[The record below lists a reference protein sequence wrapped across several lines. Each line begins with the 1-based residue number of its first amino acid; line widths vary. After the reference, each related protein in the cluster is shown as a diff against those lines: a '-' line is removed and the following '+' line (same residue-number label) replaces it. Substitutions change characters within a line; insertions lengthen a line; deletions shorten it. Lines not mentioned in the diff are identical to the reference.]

1 MLLSLDGKE
10 GSMSPKHIKDQMQSV
25 IKFWEEFIHY
35 SPYFFNFLKLMH
47 KLIEKD
53 PELKEENRKIIE
65 QDGNDNE
72 NYRKIMLE
80 EHFEGIQQKQ
90 LQNDGNDNNNNDY
103 YGANNNDFKITK
115 IRPERVRIHHSNPNY
130 QKEIEQFRIGL
141 RKEKPKKK
149 ISCTF
154 SPSLLPIDVRIKL
167 HKEGKIPIVQT

>member
-1 MLLSLDGKE
+1 
-10 GSMSPKHIKDQMQSV
+10 V
-25 IKFWEEFIHY
+25 
-35 SPYFFNFLKLMH
+35 H

-53 PELKEENRKIIE
+53 PELKEEYRKSIE
-65 QDGNDNE
+65 QDENDNE
-72 NYRKIMLE
+72 NYGKMMLQ
-80 EHFEGIQQKQ
+80 EHLERIQQRQQ
-90 LQNDGNDNNNNDY
+90 LHNDGNDNNNNDY